1 MMKKKKS
8 IIIIIISILL
18 VIGIAI
24 GLYFILNDKD
34 KLTVSER
41 NWVNESIGTIQNI
54 NVVSNVNVFGKDG
67 SGVYYDFIKDF
78 ETEYGLNINPIT
90 FNEGSNSSGITFGV
104 KQSISENDILFYTDH
119 YVLVSKNNDIISQ
132 EENLNG
138 KSIDILSKDLSY
150 VSKYLKKA
158 SNVSFKQFE
167 TMDEMLLDMNENDT
181 YMLVPLIKN
190 LDVILSKDY
199 KVIYHFSDI
208 KDYYVLQISDD
219 KLSSVLKKYYN
230 KWNNEF
236 NDVYNNNLFKTF
248 TNNMNISDTEVDS
261 MQSITYNY
269 GFVNAS
275 PYEVI
280 LGGKYGGII
289 AVYLSNFSKFA
300 DIEFNFVKY
309 KNFNSFTKAINKK
322 DIDLYFNYYNFTD
335 DFYQTDG
342 LSIEYVVAAR
352 RDNNTVV
359 KSIYSLI
366 GETVYV
372 QENSKIYDYIKN
384 INDINVKTFSTT
396 KELFKLNKK
405 DVYIILDKNTFDYYS
420 DKKLDN
426 YTSRYSD
433 YISNEYTFK
442 VRTNSALYRLLDKY
456 VGVMDEDEMVLDGLN
471 NHYDTI
477 KSGSIITKVAEYILY
492 IAIIVVIVIFVLF
505 KKSKK
510 VSIARKIKKD
520 DKMKFIDQLTS
531 LKNRNFLNENIET
544 WNNNTIYPQTIVV
557 VDLNKIQEINDLY
570 GYNEGDKQIKAL
582 ANILVKTQLDNSEI
596 MRTDGNEFV
605 IYLVGYNQKQIS
617 NYIFKLN
624 KEIKKLP
631 YEFGAEFGFS
641 MIQDDIKTI
650 EDALNEAVEDMKKNK
665 ENSSNE

>member
-1 MMKKKKS
+1 MKKKKS
-8 IIIIIISILL
+8 IIIIIISILV

-41 NWVNESIGTIQNI
+41 NWVNQNIGTIQNI
-54 NVVSNVNVFGKDG
+54 NVINNVNVFGKNG
-67 SGVYYDFIKDF
+67 SGVFYDFISDF
-78 ETEYGLNINPIT
+78 ETEYGLSINPIT
-90 FNEGSNSSGITFGV
+90 FNEGSNPSGISFGV
-104 KQSISENDILFYTDH
+104 KNIVDDNDILFYTDH
-119 YVLVSKNNDIISQ
+119 YVLVGKNNDYIST
-132 EENLNG
+132 EEDLNG
-138 KSIDILSKDLSY
+138 KNIDILSKDLSY
-150 VSKYLKKA
+150 VSKYVKKA
-158 SNVSFKQFE
+158 SNVVFKQFE
-167 TMDEMLLDMNENDT
+167 NIDEIILDMNENET
-181 YMLVPLIKN
+181 YMLVPLMEY
-190 LDVILSKDY
+190 LDTILSKDY
-199 KVIYHFSDI
+199 KVVYHFSDI
-208 KDYYVLQISDD
+208 KEYYVLSLSDD

-236 NDVYNNNLFKTF
+236 DNVYNDNLFKTF
-248 TNNMNISDTEVDS
+248 TSAMNITDTEVDS

-280 LGGKYGGII
+280 LGGKYGGIV

-309 KNFNSFTKAINKK
+309 KTFNKFMKAVNNK

-342 LSIEYVVAAR
+342 ISIEYVIAAR
-352 RDNNTVV
+352 RDNSTVI

-384 INDINVKTFSTT
+384 ISDINIKTFSTT
-396 KELFKLNKK
+396 KDLFKLNKK
-405 DVYIILDKNTFDYYS
+405 DVFIILDKNTFDYYS
-420 DKKLDN
+420 DNKLDN
-426 YTSRYSD
+426 YTGRYED
-433 YISNEYTFK
+433 FISNEYTFK

-456 VGVMDEDEMVLDGLN
+456 IGVMDENKLVIEGLN

-477 KSGSIITKVAEYILY
+477 KSGNIITKIAEYILL
-492 IAIIVVIVIFVLF
+492 ILLLVVLIIFIIF

-510 VSIARKIKKD
+510 ISIARKIKKD

-557 VDLNKIQEINDLY
+557 IDLNKIQEINDLY

-605 IYLVGYNQKQIS
+605 IYLVGYNQKQVS
-617 NYIFKLN
+617 NYIHKLN

-631 YEFGAEFGFS
+631 YDFGAEFGFS

-665 ENSSNE
+665 ENSNE

>member
-1 MMKKKKS
+1 MKKKKS
-8 IIIIIISILL
+8 IIIIIISILV

-41 NWVNESIGTIQNI
+41 NWVNQNIGTIQNI
-54 NVVSNVNVFGKDG
+54 NVINNVNVFGKNG
-67 SGVYYDFIKDF
+67 SGVFYDFISDF
-78 ETEYGLNINPIT
+78 ETEYGLSINPIT
-90 FNEGSNSSGITFGV
+90 FNEGSNPSGISFGV
-104 KQSISENDILFYTDH
+104 KNIVDDNDILFYTDH
-119 YVLVSKNNDIISQ
+119 YVLVGKNNDYIST
-132 EENLNG
+132 EEDLNG
-138 KSIDILSKDLSY
+138 KNIDILSKDLSY
-150 VSKYLKKA
+150 VSKYVKKA
-158 SNVSFKQFE
+158 SNVVFKQFE
-167 TMDEMLLDMNENDT
+167 NIDEILLDMNENET
-181 YMLVPLIKN
+181 YMLVPLMEY
-190 LDVILSKDY
+190 LDTILSKDY
-199 KVIYHFSDI
+199 KVVYHFSDI
-208 KDYYVLQISDD
+208 KEYYVLSLSDD

-236 NDVYNNNLFKTF
+236 DNVYNDNLFKTF
-248 TNNMNISDTEVDS
+248 TSAMNITDTEVDS

-280 LGGKYGGII
+280 LGGKYGGIV

-309 KNFNSFTKAINKK
+309 KTFNKFMKAVNNK

-342 LSIEYVVAAR
+342 ISIEYVIAAR
-352 RDNNTVV
+352 RDNSTVI
-359 KSIYSLI
+359 KSIHSLI

-384 INDINVKTFSTT
+384 ISDINIKTFSTT
-396 KELFKLNKK
+396 KDLFKLNKK
-405 DVYIILDKNTFDYYS
+405 DVFIILDKNTFDYYS
-420 DKKLDN
+420 DNKLDN
-426 YTSRYSD
+426 YTGRYED
-433 YISNEYTFK
+433 FISNEYTFK

-456 VGVMDEDEMVLDGLN
+456 IGVMDENKLVIEGLN

-477 KSGSIITKVAEYILY
+477 KSGNIITKIAEYILL
-492 IAIIVVIVIFVLF
+492 ILLLVVLIIFIIF

-510 VSIARKIKKD
+510 ISIARKIKKD

-557 VDLNKIQEINDLY
+557 IDLNKIQEINDLY

-605 IYLVGYNQKQIS
+605 IYLVGYSQKQVS

-665 ENSSNE
+665 ENSNE

>member
-1 MMKKKKS
+1 MKKKKS
-8 IIIIIISILL
+8 IIIIIVSILL
-18 VIGIAI
+18 VIGISV
-24 GLYFILNDKD
+24 GLYFILNDKN
-34 KLTVSER
+34 KLTVAER
-41 NWVNESIGTIQNI
+41 NWINNNIGTIQNI
-54 NVVSNVNVFGKDG
+54 NVVNNVNVFGKNG
-67 SGVYYDFIKDF
+67 SGVYYDFIGDF
-78 ETEYGLNINPIT
+78 ETEYGLDINPIT
-90 FNEGSNSSGITFGV
+90 FNEGSNPSGITFGV
-104 KQSISENDILFYTDH
+104 KKSIGENDILFYTDH
-119 YVLVSKNNDIISQ
+119 YVLVSKNNDIISK

-138 KSIDILSKDLSY
+138 KSIDILSSDLSN
-150 VSKYLKKA
+150 VSKYIKKA
-158 SNVSFKQFE
+158 SNVSFKQFDSV
-167 TMDEMLLDMNENDT
+167 DEMILDMNDNET
-181 YMLVPLIKN
+181 YMLVPLMEY
-190 LDVILSKDY
+190 LDTILSKDY
-199 KVIYHFSDI
+199 KVVYHFSDI
-208 KDYYVLQISDD
+208 KEYYVLQLSDD
-219 KLSSVLKKYYN
+219 KLSSVLRKYYN
-230 KWNNEF
+230 KWNSEF
-236 NDVYNNNLFKTF
+236 SSVYNDNLFKSF
-248 TNNMNISDTEVDS
+248 TSAMNITDTEVDS
-261 MQSITYNY
+261 MQSISYNY

-300 DIEFNFVKY
+300 DVEFNFVKY
-309 KNFNSFTKAINKK
+309 KTFNKFVKAVNNK

-342 LSIEYVVAAR
+342 LPIEYVVSAR
-352 RDNNTVV
+352 RNNNTVI
-359 KSIYSLI
+359 KSINSLI

-372 QENSKIYDYIKN
+372 QENSKIYDYVKN
-384 INDINVKTFSTT
+384 ISDIDVKTFSTT
-396 KELFKLNKK
+396 KDLFKLNKK
-405 DVYIILDKNTFDYYS
+405 DVFIILDKNTFDYYS
-420 DKKLDN
+420 DNKLDN
-426 YTSRYSD
+426 YTERYRD

-456 VGVMDEDEMVLDGLN
+456 IGVMDENELVIEGLN

-477 KSGSIITKVAEYILY
+477 KSGNIITKIAEYILL
-492 IAIIVVIVIFVLF
+492 IALLVVLIIFVIF

-510 VSIARKIKKD
+510 ISIARKIKKD

-605 IYLVGYNQKQIS
+605 IYLVGYSQKQIS

-665 ENSSNE
+665 ENSNE

>member
-1 MMKKKKS
+1 MKKKKS
-8 IIIIIISILL
+8 IIIIIISILV

-41 NWVNESIGTIQNI
+41 NWVNQNIGTIQNI
-54 NVVSNVNVFGKDG
+54 NVINNVNVFGKNG
-67 SGVYYDFIKDF
+67 SGVFYDFISDF
-78 ETEYGLNINPIT
+78 ETEYGLSINPIT
-90 FNEGSNSSGITFGV
+90 FNEGSNPSGISFGV
-104 KQSISENDILFYTDH
+104 KNIVDDNDILFYTDH
-119 YVLVSKNNDIISQ
+119 YVLVGKNNDYIST
-132 EENLNG
+132 EEDLNG
-138 KSIDILSKDLSY
+138 KNIDILSKDLSY
-150 VSKYLKKA
+150 VSKYVKKA
-158 SNVSFKQFE
+158 SNVVFKQFE
-167 TMDEMLLDMNENDT
+167 NIDEIILGMNENET
-181 YMLVPLIKN
+181 YMLVPLMEY
-190 LDVILSKDY
+190 LDTILSKDY
-199 KVIYHFSDI
+199 KVVYHFSDI
-208 KDYYVLQISDD
+208 KEYYVLSLSDD

-236 NDVYNNNLFKTF
+236 DNVYNDNLFKTF
-248 TNNMNISDTEVDS
+248 TSAMNITDTEVDS

-280 LGGKYGGII
+280 LGGKYGGIV

-309 KNFNSFTKAINKK
+309 KTFNKFMKAVNNK

-342 LSIEYVVAAR
+342 ISIEYVIAAR
-352 RDNNTVV
+352 RDNSTVI

-384 INDINVKTFSTT
+384 ISDINIKTFSTT
-396 KELFKLNKK
+396 KDLFKLNKK
-405 DVYIILDKNTFDYYS
+405 DVFIILDKNTFDYYS
-420 DKKLDN
+420 DNKLDN
-426 YTSRYSD
+426 YTGRYED
-433 YISNEYTFK
+433 FISNEYTFK

-456 VGVMDEDEMVLDGLN
+456 IGVMDENKLVIEGLN

-477 KSGSIITKVAEYILY
+477 KSGNIITKIAEYILL
-492 IAIIVVIVIFVLF
+492 ILLLVVLIIFIIF
-505 KKSKK
+505 KKSKRI
-510 VSIARKIKKD
+510 SIARKIKKD

-557 VDLNKIQEINDLY
+557 IDLNKIQEINDLY

-605 IYLVGYNQKQIS
+605 IYLVGYSQKQVS

-665 ENSSNE
+665 ENSNE

>member
-1 MMKKKKS
+1 MKKKKS
-8 IIIIIISILL
+8 IIIIIISILV

-41 NWVNESIGTIQNI
+41 NWVNQNIGTIQNI
-54 NVVSNVNVFGKDG
+54 NVINNVNVFGKNG
-67 SGVYYDFIKDF
+67 SGVFYDFISDF
-78 ETEYGLNINPIT
+78 ETEYGLSINPIT
-90 FNEGSNSSGITFGV
+90 FNEGSNPSGISFGV
-104 KQSISENDILFYTDH
+104 KNIVDDNDILFYTDH
-119 YVLVSKNNDIISQ
+119 YVLVGKNNDYIST
-132 EENLNG
+132 EEDLNG
-138 KSIDILSKDLSY
+138 KNIDILSKDLSY
-150 VSKYLKKA
+150 VSKYVKKA
-158 SNVSFKQFE
+158 SNVVFKQFE
-167 TMDEMLLDMNENDT
+167 NIDEILLDMNENET
-181 YMLVPLIKN
+181 YMLVPLMEY
-190 LDVILSKDY
+190 LDTILSKDY
-199 KVIYHFSDI
+199 KVVYHFSDI
-208 KDYYVLQISDD
+208 KEYYVLSLSDD

-236 NDVYNNNLFKTF
+236 DNVYNDNLFKTF
-248 TNNMNISDTEVDS
+248 TSAMNITDTEVDS

-280 LGGKYGGII
+280 LGGKYGGIV

-309 KNFNSFTKAINKK
+309 KTFNKFMKAVNNK

-342 LSIEYVVAAR
+342 ISIEYVIAAR
-352 RDNNTVV
+352 RDNSTVI

-384 INDINVKTFSTT
+384 ISDINIKTFSTT
-396 KELFKLNKK
+396 KDLFKLNKK
-405 DVYIILDKNTFDYYS
+405 DVFIILDKNTFDYYS
-420 DKKLDN
+420 DNKLDN
-426 YTSRYSD
+426 YTGRYED
-433 YISNEYTFK
+433 FISNEYTFK

-456 VGVMDEDEMVLDGLN
+456 IGVMDENELVIEGLN

-477 KSGSIITKVAEYILY
+477 KSGNIITKIAEYILL
-492 IAIIVVIVIFVLF
+492 ILLLVVLIIFIIF

-510 VSIARKIKKD
+510 ISIARKIKKD

-557 VDLNKIQEINDLY
+557 IDLNKIQEINDLY

-605 IYLVGYNQKQIS
+605 IYLVGYSQKQVS

-665 ENSSNE
+665 ENSNE

>member
-1 MMKKKKS
+1 MKKKKS
-8 IIIIIISILL
+8 IIIIIISILV

-41 NWVNESIGTIQNI
+41 NWVNQNIGTIQNI
-54 NVVSNVNVFGKDG
+54 NVINNVNVFGKNG
-67 SGVYYDFIKDF
+67 SGVFYDFISDF
-78 ETEYGLNINPIT
+78 ETEYGLSINPIT
-90 FNEGSNSSGITFGV
+90 FNEGSNPSGISFGV
-104 KQSISENDILFYTDH
+104 KNIVDDNDILFYTDH
-119 YVLVSKNNDIISQ
+119 YVLVGKNNDYIST
-132 EENLNG
+132 EEDLNG
-138 KSIDILSKDLSY
+138 KNIDILSKDLSY
-150 VSKYLKKA
+150 VSKYVKKA
-158 SNVSFKQFE
+158 SNVVFKQFE
-167 TMDEMLLDMNENDT
+167 NIDEIILDMNENET
-181 YMLVPLIKN
+181 YMLVPLMEY
-190 LDVILSKDY
+190 LDTILSKDY
-199 KVIYHFSDI
+199 KVVYHFSDI
-208 KDYYVLQISDD
+208 KEYYVLSLSDD

-236 NDVYNNNLFKTF
+236 DNVYNDNLFKTF
-248 TNNMNISDTEVDS
+248 TSAMNITDTEVDS

-280 LGGKYGGII
+280 LGGKYGGIV

-309 KNFNSFTKAINKK
+309 KTFNKFMKAVNNK

-342 LSIEYVVAAR
+342 ISIEYVIAAR
-352 RDNNTVV
+352 RDNSTVI

-384 INDINVKTFSTT
+384 ISDINIKTFSTT
-396 KELFKLNKK
+396 KDLFKLNKK
-405 DVYIILDKNTFDYYS
+405 DVFIILDKNTFDYYS
-420 DKKLDN
+420 DNKLDN
-426 YTSRYSD
+426 YTGRYED
-433 YISNEYTFK
+433 FISNEYTFK

-456 VGVMDEDEMVLDGLN
+456 IGVMDENKLVIEGLN

-477 KSGSIITKVAEYILY
+477 KSGNIITKIAKYILL
-492 IAIIVVIVIFVLF
+492 ILLLVVLIIFIIF
-505 KKSKK
+505 KKSKRI
-510 VSIARKIKKD
+510 SIARKIKKD

-557 VDLNKIQEINDLY
+557 IDLNKIQEINDLY

-605 IYLVGYNQKQIS
+605 IYLVGYSQKQVS

-665 ENSSNE
+665 ENSNE

>member
-1 MMKKKKS
+1 MKKKKS
-8 IIIIIISILL
+8 IIIIIISILV

-41 NWVNESIGTIQNI
+41 NWVNQNIGTIQNI
-54 NVVSNVNVFGKDG
+54 NVINNVNVFGKNG
-67 SGVYYDFIKDF
+67 SGVFYDFISDF
-78 ETEYGLNINPIT
+78 ETEYGLSINPIT
-90 FNEGSNSSGITFGV
+90 FNEGSNPSGISFGV
-104 KQSISENDILFYTDH
+104 KNIVDDNDILFYTDH
-119 YVLVSKNNDIISQ
+119 YVLVGKNNDYIST
-132 EENLNG
+132 EEDLNG
-138 KSIDILSKDLSY
+138 KNIDILSKDLSY
-150 VSKYLKKA
+150 VSKYVKKA
-158 SNVSFKQFE
+158 SNVVFKQFE
-167 TMDEMLLDMNENDT
+167 NIDEIILDMNENET
-181 YMLVPLIKN
+181 YMLVPLMEY
-190 LDVILSKDY
+190 LDTILSKDY
-199 KVIYHFSDI
+199 KVVYHFSDI
-208 KDYYVLQISDD
+208 KEYYVLSLSDD

-236 NDVYNNNLFKTF
+236 DNVYNDNLFKTF
-248 TNNMNISDTEVDS
+248 TSAMNITDTEVDS

-280 LGGKYGGII
+280 LGGKYGGIV

-309 KNFNSFTKAINKK
+309 KTFNKFMKAVNNK

-342 LSIEYVVAAR
+342 ISIEYVIAAR
-352 RDNNTVV
+352 RDNSTVI

-384 INDINVKTFSTT
+384 ISDINIKTFSTT
-396 KELFKLNKK
+396 KDLFKLNKK
-405 DVYIILDKNTFDYYS
+405 DVFIILDKNTFDYYS
-420 DKKLDN
+420 NNKLDN
-426 YTSRYSD
+426 YTGRYED
-433 YISNEYTFK
+433 FISNEYTFK
-442 VRTNSALYRLLDKY
+442 VRTNSALYKLLDKY
-456 VGVMDEDEMVLDGLN
+456 IGVMDENELVIEGLN

-477 KSGSIITKVAEYILY
+477 KSGNIITKIAEYILL
-492 IAIIVVIVIFVLF
+492 ILLLVVLIIFIIF
-505 KKSKK
+505 KKSKRI
-510 VSIARKIKKD
+510 SIARKIKKD
-520 DKMKFIDQLTS
+520 DKMKFIDKLTS

-557 VDLNKIQEINDLY
+557 IDLNKIQEINDLY

-605 IYLVGYNQKQIS
+605 IYLVGYSQKQVS

-665 ENSSNE
+665 ENSNE

>member
-1 MMKKKKS
+1 MKKKKS
-8 IIIIIISILL
+8 IIIIIISILV

-41 NWVNESIGTIQNI
+41 NWVNQNIGTIQNI
-54 NVVSNVNVFGKDG
+54 NVINNVNVFGKNG
-67 SGVYYDFIKDF
+67 SGVFYDFISDF
-78 ETEYGLNINPIT
+78 ETEYGLSINPIT
-90 FNEGSNSSGITFGV
+90 FNEGSNPSGISFGV
-104 KQSISENDILFYTDH
+104 KNIVDDNDILFYTDH
-119 YVLVSKNNDIISQ
+119 YVLVGKNNDYIST
-132 EENLNG
+132 EEDLNG
-138 KSIDILSKDLSY
+138 KNIDILSKDLSY
-150 VSKYLKKA
+150 VSKYVKKA
-158 SNVSFKQFE
+158 SNVVFKQFE
-167 TMDEMLLDMNENDT
+167 NIDEIILGMNENET
-181 YMLVPLIKN
+181 YMLVPLMEY
-190 LDVILSKDY
+190 LDTILSKDY
-199 KVIYHFSDI
+199 KVVYHFSDI
-208 KDYYVLQISDD
+208 KEYYVLSLSDD

-236 NDVYNNNLFKTF
+236 DNVYNDNLFKTF
-248 TNNMNISDTEVDS
+248 TSAMNITDTEVDS

-280 LGGKYGGII
+280 LGGKYGGIV

-309 KNFNSFTKAINKK
+309 KTFNKFMKAVNNK

-342 LSIEYVVAAR
+342 ISIEYVIAAR
-352 RDNNTVV
+352 RDNSTVI

-384 INDINVKTFSTT
+384 ISDINIKTFSTT
-396 KELFKLNKK
+396 KDLFKLNKK
-405 DVYIILDKNTFDYYS
+405 DVFIILDKNTFDYYS
-420 DKKLDN
+420 DNKLDN
-426 YTSRYSD
+426 YTGRYED
-433 YISNEYTFK
+433 FISNEYTFK

-456 VGVMDEDEMVLDGLN
+456 IGVMDENKLVIEGLN

-477 KSGSIITKVAEYILY
+477 KSGNIITKIAEYILL
-492 IAIIVVIVIFVLF
+492 ILLLVVLIIFIIF

-510 VSIARKIKKD
+510 ISIARKIKKD

-557 VDLNKIQEINDLY
+557 IDLNKIQEINDLY

-605 IYLVGYNQKQIS
+605 IYLVGYSQKQVS

-665 ENSSNE
+665 ENSNE